1 MLAGT
6 GMLGGARRAAK
17 FEGCRAGWESCEMGS
32 VGKVR
37 SGLMVGKAGCEWVSI
52 LEPKAGDA
60 SREVR

>member
-1 MLAGT
+1 M
-6 GMLGGARRAAK
+6 K
-17 FEGCRAGWESCEMGS
+17 FKGYRAGWDSCETGG

-37 SGLMVGKAGCEWVSI
+37 LGLMVGEAGHRWVLI